1 MKGKSLLKAL
11 TGAYFLTLLL
21 LLAVAFLLFRFDL
34 GEKMVGA
41 CITAVYI
48 LSCFFGGYLAG
59 RNIRHRKFLWGATV
73 GIAYFLLLT
82 AASCLI
88 GRGSAVNFS
97 QMLFTLL
104 LCTGGGVL
112 GGMFA

>member
-21 LLAVAFLLFRFDL
+21 LAVVAFLLFRFDL
-34 GEKMVGA
+34 DEKTVGA

-59 RNIRHRKFLWGATV
+59 KKVRHKKFLWGALA
-73 GIAYFLLLT
+73 GISYFLLLT
-82 AASCLI
+82 VVSCIIERGVAANI
-88 GRGSAVNFS
+88 P
-97 QMLFTLL
+97 QMLFTLSV
-104 LCTGGGVL
+104 CTGSGVL
-112 GGMFA
+112 GGMLA

>member
-21 LLAVAFLLFRFDL
+21 LAVVAFLLFRFDL
-34 GEKMVGA
+34 DEKTVGA

-59 RNIRHRKFLWGATV
+59 KKVRHKKFLWGALAGISYFLFLKV
-73 GIAYFLLLT
+73 VSCIIERGIA
-82 AASCLI
+82 I
-88 GRGSAVNFS
+88 NFW
-97 QMLFTLL
+97 QMMFSLL
-104 LCTGGGVL
+104 LCTVGGML
-112 GGMFA
+112 GGMLA

>member
-21 LLAVAFLLFRFDL
+21 LLLVAFLLFRFDL
-34 GEKMVGA
+34 GEKTVGA

-59 RNIRHRKFLWGATV
+59 RKIRQRKFLWGAVT
-73 GIAYFLLLT
+73 GICYFLLLT
-82 AASCLI
+82 AVSCVIQRSITIDFL
-88 GRGSAVNFS
+88 
-97 QMLFTLL
+97 QMLFVML
-104 LCTGGGVL
+104 LCIGGGVL
-112 GGMFA
+112 GGMLA